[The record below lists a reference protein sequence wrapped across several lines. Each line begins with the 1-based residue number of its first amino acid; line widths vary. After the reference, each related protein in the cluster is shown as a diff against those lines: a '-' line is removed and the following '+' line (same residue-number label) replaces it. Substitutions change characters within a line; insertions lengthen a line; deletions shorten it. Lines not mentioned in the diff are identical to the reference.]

1 MKGRCSRLRGRAIKE
16 NDVREVAVKRA
27 WLAAV
32 AMAAMLSAQ
41 AAGRSLDGLI
51 ESVVRSGAD
60 AQLPAHLSVV
70 LGVTAV
76 ERTTAVKQ
84 AVVRDGSAIRTFNV
98 CTANH
103 EDVVI
108 LTYDE
113 QSRSTKAYLV
123 SAKGAL
129 RKAVNYQAGAAANE
143 RSPADARSDFA
154 YEIGFWTNFPI
165 KPAPFK

>member
-1 MKGRCSRLRGRAIKE
+1 VEYRCSRLTIKAIKG
-16 NDVREVAVKRA
+16 NNVREVAGRRA
-27 WLAAV
+27 WLAA
-32 AMAAMLSAQ
+32 AALAAMLSAHG
-41 AAGRSLDGLI
+41 ASRSLDGLI

-70 LGVTAV
+70 LGVTTV

-113 QSRSTKAYLV
+113 QSHSTKAYLV

-143 RSPADARSDFA
+143 RSSAEARSDFA
-154 YEIGFWTNFPI
+154 HEIGFWRNFQL